1 MKKIKIKRKSWFRST
16 FKFRGS
22 VIPAILERSVVC
34 AGFGLLI
41 SILYY
46 YKLPVSLP
54 VLGSAIPSVVLG
66 LVLVFRT
73 NTAYDRFWEGRRL
86 WGTLVNAVRNLTWQI
101 WVNIDETTAANGNI
115 SVRERKIVALRLLI
129 AFAVA
134 KRKHLRSEPPDS
146 KLASLLSDAQFS
158 VLQKTRNMPL
168 EIARWLGDYLNQE
181 YRQQRLSIYQLTAMQ
196 TLVNTLVEGVGGC
209 ERILKTPLPLAYSIH
224 IKQLVLLY
232 CLVMPFQFV
241 HELNWWTGPFTALVS
256 FTLFGI
262 EEIGIEIENPFG
274 TDASDLPLEA
284 ICNTI
289 EQNIED
295 FIATESVDLLAL
307 SEDEKALS

>member
-101 WVNIDETTAANGNI
+101 WVNIDEATTVNGTI

-134 KRKHLRSEPPDS
+134 KRKYLRSEPPDS
-146 KLASLLSDAQFS
+146 KLASLLSDTQFS

>member
-295 FIATESVDLLAL
+295 VIATESVDLIAL